1 MFYHVLSI
9 LDSEICRYRNI
20 RNVKSNR
27 CTTKHC
33 VELGSTHSQGHDEL
47 YWPAELLSTQATQ
60 LEIELN
66 SLEKLTGSC
75 CPSQESSWRLWRP
88 RRSRKHGLQ
97 TKCSHFYIFQIWI
110 LLLTVRPSISLWP
123 IIYRMPDAKIQ
134 VYNVVLLLYIY
145 IYIMSSTVIQGA
157 SFSSNAWKSTVSYK
171 NIRYKETFDFAG
183 LSKCLPY
190 LSCPPL
196 SPCYNIVHESRHAA
210 LDTRFPNLNALHTGC
225 PSWHHNHNHLRYSR
239 LLGPK
244 QNTKQRSRLQCV
256 LQKWRWIFR
265 EYLSFSFF
273 VFVDRFISAKLLSP
287 RATSLY
293 NCVCKSRQVKW
304 VRFSICW
311 QQHELVDVFPSFRCW
326 LESIGPEEFC
336 LSSQIPAD
344 PYYLSLHI
352 NFTV

>member
-1 MFYHVLSI
+1 
-9 LDSEICRYRNI
+9 
-20 RNVKSNR
+20 
-27 CTTKHC
+27 
-33 VELGSTHSQGHDEL
+33 
-47 YWPAELLSTQATQ
+47 
-60 LEIELN
+60 
-66 SLEKLTGSC
+66 
-75 CPSQESSWRLWRP
+75 
-88 RRSRKHGLQ
+88 
-97 TKCSHFYIFQIWI
+97 
-110 LLLTVRPSISLWP
+110 
-123 IIYRMPDAKIQ
+123 
-134 VYNVVLLLYIY
+134 
-145 IYIMSSTVIQGA
+145 MSSTVIQGA

-273 VFVDRFISAKLLSP
+273 VFVDRFSSANCCLHAPQAYIIVSANPGKLSGCGSVYADSSMNLLTFFPLFVAGWNQSVLRNFAYHRRSRLIPTTCPCTLISQFK
-287 RATSLY
+287 
-293 NCVCKSRQVKW
+293 V
-304 VRFSICW
+304 
-311 QQHELVDVFPSFRCW
+311 
-326 LESIGPEEFC
+326 
-336 LSSQIPAD
+336 
-344 PYYLSLHI
+344 
-352 NFTV
+352 